1 MIIHRINIDI
11 INKINERDEQLM
23 LFMIIDRIK
32 SNSSQ
37 MTGANTIN

>member
-37 MTGANTIN
+37 AGANTIN